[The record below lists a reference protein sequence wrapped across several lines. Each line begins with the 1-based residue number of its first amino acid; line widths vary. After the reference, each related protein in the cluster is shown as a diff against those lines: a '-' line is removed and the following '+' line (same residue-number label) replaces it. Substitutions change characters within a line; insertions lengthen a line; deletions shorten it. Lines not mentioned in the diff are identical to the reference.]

1 MKVFEIKIYFFNF
14 LVPLINTM
22 GKSESSIQIKI
33 KLFFDLAEYLPPG
46 SKNRTTYISLDDG
59 TTVQGLL
66 EVLGLPPQMPKSI
79 LVNGVRAD
87 SETELQESDSVAIF
101 PPMAGG

>member
-1 MKVFEIKIYFFNF
+1 
-14 LVPLINTM
+14 M
-22 GKSESSIQIKI
+22 GKSESSIQIEI
-33 KLFFDLAEYLPPG
+33 KLFFDLAEYLPHG
-46 SKNRTTYISLDDG
+46 SKNSTAYIPLEEG

-66 EVLGLPPQMPKSI
+66 ESLGLPPQMPKSI

>member
-1 MKVFEIKIYFFNF
+1 MKIE
-14 LVPLINTM
+14 T
-22 GKSESSIQIKI
+22 
-33 KLFFDLAEYLPPG
+33 KLFFDFAEYLPPG
-46 SKNRTTYISLDDG
+46 SKNRTAYIPLEEG

-66 EVLGLPPQMPKSI
+66 ESLGLPPQMPKSI

-87 SETELQESDSVAIF
+87 SETELQENDSVAIF